1 MSEELALPQLTTVQ
15 LISNARR
22 ALAEAKTL
30 PDFRKVMEV
39 ATVAADAAGRA
50 ARLMQAQGIAAEVVK
65 QATEAAVDAGAVRLA
80 AQAQAGQLLKD
91 MADQG
96 QRAGRGYPFNPKVI
110 DASTTPGL
118 VELLGEPVKEGEDR
132 VKARARAANR
142 AHQWISVA
150 EVADNVRVDYID
162 KIREEGDVPTTKG
175 LLRFAA
181 EPQESKPNDGMADS
195 LADAYNEV
203 IKAFE
208 TIARFRNA
216 GAIAAFAV
224 DSRRKGRLASAIQR
238 CKAWIEE
245 AEQII

>member
-1 MSEELALPQLTTVQ
+1 MSEELALPQLSTIQ

-30 PDFRKVMEV
+30 PDFRRVMEA

-50 ARLMQAQGIAAEVVK
+50 AKLLEAEGMAIEVVK
-65 QATEAAVDAGAVRLA
+65 QANEAANDAAAVRIE
-80 AQAQAGQLLKD
+80 AQAGAGQILKE
-91 MADQG
+91 MADRG
-96 QRAGRGYPFNPKVI
+96 ERATRGYPYNPKVI

-118 VELLGEPVKEGEDR
+118 VEILGEPVKEGEDR
-132 VKARARAANR
+132 VKARARAANK
-142 AHQWISVA
+142 AHYWQSVA
-150 EVADNVRVDYID
+150 EVPPETRVAYVN
-162 KIREEGDVPTTKG
+162 KIKEEQGEITTKG

-181 EPQESKPNDGMADS
+181 EPKESQSQDGMAAS
-195 LADAYNEV
+195 LSDAYNEV
-203 IKAFE
+203 VKAFE

-224 DSRRKGRLASAIQR
+224 DSRRKGRLASGMKR